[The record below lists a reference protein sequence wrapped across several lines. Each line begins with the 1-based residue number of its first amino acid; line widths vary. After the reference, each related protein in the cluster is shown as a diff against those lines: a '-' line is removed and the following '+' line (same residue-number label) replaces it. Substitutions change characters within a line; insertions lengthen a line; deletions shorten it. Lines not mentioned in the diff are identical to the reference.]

1 MLFRKGRGATIDRS
15 TFTCVIHV
23 SFYSLTPPLPQPNT
37 RQKTKTKYSV
47 VITSDSL
54 HPSAHS
60 TWGYIQCL
68 NKKIASDNN
77 EDFYLCECVYTGAS
91 KHANVAGTKSHRSH
105 GDGSLLFVTVILS
118 LRCHRSCARRK
129 ILASS
134 TSKPFRDRR
143 TAAGC
148 SQPPDFSPK
157 EPEYPPG
164 AILKIV
170 LLNNILSIST
180 LRLLVLWAES
190 TGVQRRVRL

>member
-1 MLFRKGRGATIDRS
+1 MSRS
-15 TFTCVIHV
+15 TP
-23 SFYSLTPPLPQPNT
+23 SPPPFPSQILAK
-37 RQKTKTKYSV
+37 KTKTKYSV

-54 HPSAHS
+54 QPSAHS
-60 TWGYIQCL
+60 TWGYIQCS

-91 KHANVAGTKSHRSH
+91 KHANVTGTKSHRSH
-105 GDGSLLFVTVILS
+105 GDEPLLFVTVILS

-157 EPEYPPG
+157 ESEYPSG
-164 AILKIV
+164 AILKII
-170 LLNNILSIST
+170 LLKQHSEHINTSSAGPLGRKHWST
-180 LRLLVLWAES
+180 TAREAVIWWR
-190 TGVQRRVRL
+190 TFP